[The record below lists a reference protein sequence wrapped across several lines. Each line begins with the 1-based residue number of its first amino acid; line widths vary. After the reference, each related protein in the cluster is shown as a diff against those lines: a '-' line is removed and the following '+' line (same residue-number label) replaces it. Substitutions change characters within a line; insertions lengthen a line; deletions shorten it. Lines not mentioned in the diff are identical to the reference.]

1 MEDRE
6 IQHRREIIEAFD
18 KCFVHGD
25 GRCYGCYCD
34 GPGFGVECRKRLLED
49 VLALLKE
56 YAAMM

>member
-1 MEDRE
+1 MED
-6 IQHRREIIEAFD
+6 HRREIIEAFE

-25 GRCYGCYCD
+25 GRCYGCYQD

-49 VLALLKE
+49 VLELLKK